1 MTLLRFPQEQPLR
14 VGVVGLGVGTLAAYG
29 RPQDTYR
36 FYEIDA
42 EVIDVSREFFSFLDD
57 SAAAIEIAEGD
68 ARLVLEQES
77 PQAFDVLV
85 IDAFSDDAIP
95 THLLSAEAFAV
106 YQKHL
111 APEGVLA
118 FHVSTRH
125 LNLGLV
131 VQRLA
136 DHFDLPTR
144 YVVHTPEILAVEH
157 PPSIW
162 MLVTTNETILNDPD
176 IRAQSHVLPDRWRQ
190 LPLWTDKY
198 SSLRELLW

>member
-1 MTLLRFPQEQPLR
+1 MI
-14 VGVVGLGVGTLAAYG
+14 GLGVGTLAAYG

-42 EVIDVSREFFSFLDD
+42 EVIDIARKYFSFLDD
-57 SAAAIEIAEGD
+57 SPADVEVALGD
-68 ARLVLEQES
+68 ARLVLEQE
-77 PQAFDVLV
+77 PPKAFDVLA

-111 APEGVLA
+111 APDGVMA

-136 DHFDLPTR
+136 DHFGMPTR
-144 YVVHTPEILAVEH
+144 FVVFSSEVLAIDH

-162 MLVTTNETILNDPD
+162 MLVTTNQSILDDTD
-176 IRAQSHVLPDRWRQ
+176 ILAKSHRLPDRWRQ